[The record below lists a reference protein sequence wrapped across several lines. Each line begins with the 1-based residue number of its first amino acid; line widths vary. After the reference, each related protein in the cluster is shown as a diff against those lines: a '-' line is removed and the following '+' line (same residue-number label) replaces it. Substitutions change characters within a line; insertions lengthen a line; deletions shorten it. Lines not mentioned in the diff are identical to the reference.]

1 MPAGCGRRTPTH
13 GGSATAAA
21 PACYQARGT
30 FTPEEDAAEEP
41 WKEETLQQR
50 RGLHCSQPCKT
61 RLPDPARAGTERAAA
76 PGCPVSVGWLSKG
89 EGKRGGSRMVAAHP
103 SWSWQGGVTPSDPSR
118 RRQGTQLCG
127 AHGSWLS
134 SAGLQEPSAALLAD
148 LCALWH
154 QQKTQPG
161 GSTPVQSCPLPKVG
175 SLRPGR
181 GFRGIPQVI
190 PADG

>member
-89 EGKRGGSRMVAAHP
+89 EGKRGGSRMVTAHP

-127 AHGSWLS
+127 AP
-134 SAGLQEPSAALLAD
+134 A
-148 LCALWH
+148 
-154 QQKTQPG
+154 PG
-161 GSTPVQSCPLPKVG
+161 FPLPGCRNPALRSWRTSVRCGISRKR
-175 SLRPGR
+175 SLVPRPPYRAVPFPKWDPCGQAEASGESPR
-181 GFRGIPQVI
+181 
-190 PADG
+190 